1 MSSHGLKK
9 YNEFII
15 MINTEYY
22 FTKTSSGVTII
33 ILSLPIILA
42 SEDAF
47 VDSSSSSLI
56 KLVMSLISSLIAN
69 EKVNNV

>member
-1 MSSHGLKK
+1 
-9 YNEFII
+9 

-69 EKVNNV
+69 EKVNNVWKLFNMPWTGLK

>member
-1 MSSHGLKK
+1 
-9 YNEFII
+9 

-47 VDSSSSSLI
+47 VDSFSSSLI

-69 EKVNNV
+69 EKVNNVWKLFNMPWTGLK

>member
-47 VDSSSSSLI
+47 VDSFSSSLI